1 MQAAVAARTERGL
14 LVRAVRYA
22 LSAARLATPQRL
34 PLPTPCDGWDLRMLL
49 HHVGDS
55 MDALSEG
62 LCTGFVGPWEP
73 SGHDGPEP
81 AGSGPGP
88 DSDYPGPGPGPGWAA
103 TGCGPAGPGGPV
115 SDLVQRAATLLCAC
129 AAAGSAENRVA
140 IGDRELT
147 TSLLAMTGA
156 VEIAVHGW
164 DISVTCG
171 GPGALPPGLASD
183 LLPIAALLASR
194 GLRAGLFA
202 DPVPVTDLAG
212 PDDRLVAFLGRR
224 PLPVSPGGVT

>member
-1 MQAAVAARTERGL
+1 
-14 LVRAVRYA
+14 
-22 LSAARLATPQRL
+22 
-34 PLPTPCDGWDLRMLL
+34 MLL

-62 LCTGFVGPWEP
+62 LYTGFVGPWAASADDGAEAGGRGPGCAGPDASGPGCGPGSGCAEP
-73 SGHDGPEP
+73 GSGCAGRGSGCAGLGC
-81 AGSGPGP
+81 AGSG
-88 DSDYPGPGPGPGWAA
+88 
-103 TGCGPAGPGGPV
+103 GPAVG
-115 SDLVQRAATLLCAC
+115 LTQRAATLLCAC
-129 AAAGSAENRVA
+129 AAAGSAENRVV
-140 IGDRELT
+140 IGDRDLS
-147 TSLLAMTGA
+147 TSLLTMTGA

-183 LLPIAALLASR
+183 LLPIAALLAPR

-202 DPVPVTDLAG
+202 DPVPVTDLAC

-224 PLPVSPGGVT
+224 PYPARPGTP

>member
-1 MQAAVAARTERGL
+1 MAAGTERGL
-14 LVRAVRYA
+14 LVRAVSYA

-34 PLPTPCDGWDLRMLL
+34 PLPTPCDGWDLRTLL

-62 LCTGFVGPWEP
+62 LYTGFVGPWEP

-81 AGSGPGP
+81 ADSGPDP
-88 DSDYPGPGPGPGWAA
+88 DYPGSGSGSAE
-103 TGCGPAGPGGPV
+103 TGCGCAGSGGPV

-183 LLPIAALLASR
+183 LLPIATLLAPR
-194 GLRAGLFA
+194 GVRAGLFA
-202 DPVPVTDLAG
+202 DPVPVTGLAC

-224 PLPVSPGGVT
+224 PLSVSPGGTT